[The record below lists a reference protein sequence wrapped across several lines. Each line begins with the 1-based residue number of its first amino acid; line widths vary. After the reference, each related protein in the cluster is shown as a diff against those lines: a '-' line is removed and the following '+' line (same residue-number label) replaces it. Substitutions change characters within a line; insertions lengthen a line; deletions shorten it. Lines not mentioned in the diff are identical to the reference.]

1 MITPFLNVNR
11 TFTTAVRC
19 KRRVV
24 VTGMGILCPLG
35 VGTENSWN
43 NLLNCKSGVTKLTDP
58 DYDKLPCKI
67 AALVPKGN
75 AANELDIQSHFPSGE
90 LRKMC
95 PATAYA
101 LIATEMALED
111 AKWKPNDEIDKQD
124 TGVAVG
130 MGMIDLVD
138 AYQTYEALKKG
149 YNKVSPYFIP
159 RILTNMAAGQ
169 ISIKYGF
176 RGPNH
181 SASTACATGAHAI
194 GDAFRFI
201 RGGQTSV
208 MVCGGTEACI
218 SPLSVAA
225 FCRLRALSTSRND
238 CPHEASRPFDKDRD
252 GFVMGEGSA
261 ILVLEE
267 LNHALSRNAKIY
279 AEVLGYGLSGD
290 AAHLTAPS
298 EDGTG
303 AILAMD
309 RAVKDAGIA
318 PREITFIN
326 AHATSTPL
334 GDTIELKAIESFM
347 GQHSENVTVT
357 STKGAHGHLLG
368 AAGNLEA
375 AFTILAIKHGVI
387 PPTLNLH
394 NLDKE
399 TCLNFAQNATKDWK
413 SVSRR
418 VALKNAF
425 GFGGTNACLCFADY
439 EK

>member
-1 MITPFLNVNR
+1 MITPFLNVSR
-11 TFTTAVRC
+11 TFTTAARC

-35 VGTENSWN
+35 VGTENCWN

-67 AALVPKGN
+67 GALVPRGN
-75 AANELDIQSHFPSGE
+75 GANELNIQSHFASGE

-111 AKWKPNDEIDKQD
+111 AKWKPNDETDKQD

-138 AYQTYEALKKG
+138 ACTTYEALKKG

-169 ISIKYGF
+169 ISIKHGF

-181 SASTACATGAHAI
+181 SVSTACAAGAHAI

-208 MVCGGTEACI
+208 MVCGGAEACI
-218 SPLSVAA
+218 SPLSIAA

-267 LNHALSRNAKIY
+267 LNHALQRDAKIY

-318 PREITFIN
+318 PREITFIS

-368 AAGNLEA
+368 SAGNLEA
-375 AFTILAIKHGVI
+375 AFTILGIKDGVI

-399 TCLNFAQNATKDWK
+399 TCLQFAPNAKKDWK
-413 SVSRR
+413 PVSRR
-418 VALKNAF
+418 IALKNAF

-439 EK
+439 KK

>member
-1 MITPFLNVNR
+1 MFTPLFNIYR
-11 TFTTAVRC
+11 TLTTATRC

-24 VTGMGILCPLG
+24 VTGMGIICPLG
-35 VGTENSWN
+35 VGTQQSWN
-43 NLLNCKSGVTKLTDP
+43 NLINCKSGVTKLTEP
-58 DYDKLPCKI
+58 DYDKLPCRI
-67 AALVPKGN
+67 GALIPKGKG
-75 AANELDIQSHFPSGE
+75 ANELDIESYFSNSE
-90 LRKMC
+90 LRTMC
-95 PATAYA
+95 CATAYA
-101 LIATEMALED
+101 LIATEMALND
-111 AKWKPNDEIDKQD
+111 AKWKPTDEIDKQD

-130 MGMIDLVD
+130 VGMIDLVD
-138 AYQTYEALKKG
+138 VCASYEALKKG

-159 RILTNMAAGQ
+159 RILPNMAAGQ

-181 SASTACATGAHAI
+181 SVSTACATGAHSI

-208 MVCGGTEACI
+208 MVCGGAEACI
-218 SPLSVAA
+218 SPLAIAA
-225 FCRLRALSTSRND
+225 FCRLRALSTARND
-238 CPHEASRPFDKDRD
+238 CPYEASRPFDKDRD
-252 GFVMGEGSA
+252 GFVMGEGTA

-267 LNHALSRNAKIY
+267 LNHALSRNANIY

-309 RAVKDAGIA
+309 RTVKDAGIDA
-318 PREITFIN
+318 TEISFVS

-334 GDTIELKAIESFM
+334 GDAIEIKAIESFM
-347 GQHSENVTVT
+347 GQHSRNVTIS

-375 AFTILAIKHGVI
+375 AFTILAIKEGVI
-387 PPTLNLH
+387 PPTINLH
-394 NLDKE
+394 NPDTE
-399 TCLNFAQNATKDWK
+399 TCLNFAPNAKKNWNW
-413 SVSRR
+413 VSRR

-425 GFGGTNACLCFADY
+425 GFGGTNACLCFGDY